1 MRDLSKMSVPEML
14 GEGFICQCGKR
25 HATDVEQVHI
35 GPGMIEKL
43 PQVLKSLGK
52 SHPYMVCDPNTWQAA
67 GQRVDALLTKEG
79 FEHTVCR
86 LRDSFPEP
94 DEKTLGQAAMH
105 FDKDCDII
113 VAVGSGV
120 INDTCKMLSM
130 ISGRRSI
137 IVGTAPSMDG
147 FSSNSSSMMVDGVK
161 TTIYDPCPVAILLDT
176 DVLCKA
182 PMRMLQAGLGDILA
196 KYVALCDWKLAHL
209 INGDYYCENIA
220 SLMRRA
226 LGTIRSLAPR
236 LPQRDPETVARVGE
250 GLVMSAITM
259 SFAGSSRPAS
269 GLEHYFS
276 HMWEMF
282 DVEKG
287 IRADL
292 HGIQVGVGTLL
303 SLKIYEW
310 LRQIKPDRARAEK
323 MMREFDPDKW
333 EADVRRRF
341 GSTADNIIAIEQKTR
356 KNDPER
362 HARHLDIIC
371 SHWDDIL
378 GFMDQELPPFTEVY
392 DLMKSLNMPMTPQE
406 IGFTPEDT
414 REAFM
419 GARDIRDKYLCCS
432 MIWEMGL
439 LDEIGDKLKAYVEA
453 GCPRE
458 WN

>member
-333 EADVRRRF
+333 EADVRRRC
-341 GSTADNIIAIEQKTR
+341 GPAA
-356 KNDPER
+356 
-362 HARHLDIIC
+362 
-371 SHWDDIL
+371 
-378 GFMDQELPPFTEVY
+378 V
-392 DLMKSLNMPMTPQE
+392 
-406 IGFTPEDT
+406 
-414 REAFM
+414 
-419 GARDIRDKYLCCS
+419 
-432 MIWEMGL
+432 
-439 LDEIGDKLKAYVEA
+439 
-453 GCPRE
+453 
-458 WN
+458 